1 MSKKSKNIEE
11 VQNITL
17 SGFSRTIQS
26 EKYRTEPT
34 MVERIIA
41 ESAQK
46 RKEFERKNSQPQPRI
61 SLYNPNNPLNGFK
74 FKSKDEQKAI
84 MKMLKAQEKAAKA
97 VQQEIENC

>member
-1 MSKKSKNIEE
+1 MAKKSKNIEE

-17 SGFSRTIQS
+17 SGFQRTIQS
-26 EKYRTEPT
+26 EKYRKEPT

-46 RKEFERKNSQPQPRI
+46 RKAFEAKQQPQPRI

-74 FKSKDEQKAI
+74 SKSKDEQIAI
-84 MKMLKAQEKAAKA
+84 TKMLKAQEKAAKA
-97 VQQEIENC
+97 ALKETENC